1 MSYLVRT
8 PSTDR
13 VWIRYDEHLPKV
25 GKTVGVYDHFKNSCY
40 LAVLRVDAIGNKYWQ
55 SLAPLNNEYYVSQG
69 TIRAWMPKSL
79 FKARLDKRFEYICL
93 F

>member
-40 LAVLRVDAIGNKYWQ
+40 LAVLRVDAIGNKY
-55 SLAPLNNEYYVSQG
+55 
-69 TIRAWMPKSL
+69 
-79 FKARLDKRFEYICL
+79 
-93 F
+93 